1 MILRDSEDYTR
12 SKGKV
17 NVFRF
22 EAIKAGI
29 SKAWKENKY
38 DLIVEVAERLL
49 AQALE
54 EDSQLKLYY
63 DNALN
68 RARSQ
73 PRQEKLL

>member
-38 DLIVEVAERLL
+38 DLIVEVAERLPT
-49 AQALE
+49 QSFE

-63 DNALN
+63 DKALN
-68 RARSQ
+68 RTRSQ
-73 PRQEKLL
+73 LRQGKLL